1 MSKIDVT
8 LEKYQYRVD
17 EKIVGKVTLYLDE
30 PVIKAPKLLVRLIM
44 TETVKSMNIPS
55 LTKMSISS
63 SKNTAH
69 TYTFDLILGGEQE
82 YSSGE
87 YPFEMTIPTEAY
99 PRGVQPML
107 QGGGMLGIGLGLL
120 AKFSSLGQSVYAYAI
135 EARLDIP
142 WKFDLTKKVDITIG

>member
-1 MSKIDVT
+1 MSKIDLT
-8 LEKYQYRVD
+8 LEKYQFRVD

-55 LTKMSISS
+55 LTKISVSS
-63 SKNTAH
+63 SRNTAN
-69 TYTFDLILGGEQE
+69 TYTFDLTLGGEQE
-82 YSSGE
+82 YTSGE

-99 PRGVQPML
+99 PRGLQPVQT
-107 QGGGMLGIGLGLL
+107 GGGMLGTALGLL
-120 AKFSSLGQSVYAYAI
+120 SRFSPIGQSVYTYAI